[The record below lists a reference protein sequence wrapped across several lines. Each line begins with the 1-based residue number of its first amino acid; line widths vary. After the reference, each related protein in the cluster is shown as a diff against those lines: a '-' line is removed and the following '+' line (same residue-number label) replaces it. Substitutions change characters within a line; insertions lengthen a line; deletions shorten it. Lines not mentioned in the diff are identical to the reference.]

1 MPGETV
7 TKTIERT
14 REQRKKFEAFC
25 RSLSEEEL
33 SRPVP
38 DSTWIVKDFVSHLGS
53 LDPTLTQL
61 FKVTVA
67 GRPEEA
73 AITAD
78 GSRFNLDALN
88 DGLVAERREWPVER
102 ILQEAATNR
111 VGLIAALEAMSEED
125 VSRVMHFQGD
135 NKRSPAQL
143 PLKVFLM
150 GWSMHDAIHAA
161 DMLKALPERASDAE
175 ITAWV
180 EHPVIKGY
188 QAAMAGPAR
197 R

>member
-33 SRPVP
+33 NRPVP
-38 DSTWIVKDFVSHLGS
+38 DSTWIVKDFASHLAS

-61 FKVTVA
+61 FKVTAA
-67 GRPEEA
+67 GKPEEA
-73 AITAD
+73 ILTEGGQPFDIDA
-78 GSRFNLDALN
+78 FND
-88 DGLVAERREWPVER
+88 DLVAERRAWPLER
-102 ILQEAATNR
+102 ILDEASANR
-111 VGLIAALEAMSEED
+111 VGLIAALETISEED
-125 VSRVMHFQGD
+125 VSRVLSSPGD
-135 NKRSPAQL
+135 NKRGPAQL
-143 PLKVFLM
+143 PLKMFLL

-180 EHPVIKGY
+180 EHPVIKFY